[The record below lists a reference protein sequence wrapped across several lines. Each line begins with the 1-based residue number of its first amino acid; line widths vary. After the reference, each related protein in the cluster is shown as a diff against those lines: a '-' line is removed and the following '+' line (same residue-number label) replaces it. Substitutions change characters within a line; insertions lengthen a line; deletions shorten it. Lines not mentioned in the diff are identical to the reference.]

1 MKYYSEE
8 LNKMFDNADELLAA
22 EAEFLEKKAKEKVEA
37 EKKEKELKDAATA
50 FKGHIEAAAAILKEH
65 PELIELPIFDDYS
78 FPNFGRKKKI
88 LFY

>member
-8 LNKMFDNADELLAA
+8 LNKMFENADELLAA
-22 EAEFLEKKAKEKVEA
+22 EAEFLEKKAREKAEA

-50 FKGHIEAAAAILKEH
+50 FKEHIEAATAILKEH
-65 PELIELPIFDDYS
+65 PELIEFKPFEDWF
-78 FPNFGRKKKI
+78 FPNLSKRKKI